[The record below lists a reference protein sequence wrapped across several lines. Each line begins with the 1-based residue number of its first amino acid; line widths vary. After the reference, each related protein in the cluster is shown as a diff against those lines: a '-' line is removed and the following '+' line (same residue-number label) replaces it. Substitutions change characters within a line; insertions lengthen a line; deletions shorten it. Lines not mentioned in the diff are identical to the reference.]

1 MKFGVFDHIE
11 MTDRPMAAAFR
22 ERIEFVKAADEAGF
36 WGYHVA
42 EHHASPLNTVP
53 VPGVWL
59 GAVAQATKRIHMG
72 PLGYL
77 LPLYSPLRLAEEIC
91 ILDHLSNGR
100 MEVGVGRGVS
110 PFELAYHKIDHSKS
124 REIFEDAYKCLK
136 VALTSDTFSYDSDR
150 YAYKDVPVPLRPLQ
164 GPHPAFWYASS
175 NATGSA
181 FAGEEGLHF
190 VTNGPSARAKA
201 NIDAYLEALAK
212 RGGAAQPKGEFKGG
226 AVIGVL
232 RQIVVADTDEQ
243 ARAIAAPAV
252 AEHHANLTYLVRK
265 HAHEGSV
272 AQRLNIPLAATIEDA
287 LRDGAVI
294 AGTPDTVRAEI
305 ERQAGELGFNYL
317 LTYPFFGSMRFDH
330 AMRSLNLF
338 ASEVM
343 PHLAHV

>member
-1 MKFGVFDHIE
+1 
-11 MTDRPMAAAFR
+11 
-22 ERIEFVKAADEAGF
+22 VKAADEAGF

-59 GAVAQATKRIHMG
+59 GAVAQATKRIHLG

-190 VTNGPSARAKA
+190 TTNGPTARAK
-201 NIDAYLEALAK
+201 IV
-212 RGGAAQPKGEFKGG
+212 RG
-226 AVIGVL
+226 AVPPTTNPTM
-232 RQIVVADTDEQ
+232 RTS
-243 ARAIAAPAV
+243 PAV
-252 AEHHANLTYLVRK
+252 ATRPRVETFTKARSAPLV
-265 HAHEGSV
+265 AEESPPVPMLSGTMPAV
-272 AQRLNIPLAATIEDA
+272 EAT
-287 LRDGAVI
+287 
-294 AGTPDTVRAEI
+294 
-305 ERQAGELGFNYL
+305 N
-317 LTYPFFGSMRFDH
+317 
-330 AMRSLNLF
+330 
-338 ASEVM
+338 
-343 PHLAHV
+343 

>member
-1 MKFGVFDHIE
+1 
-11 MTDRPMAAAFR
+11 MAAAFQ
-22 ERIEFVKAADEAGF
+22 ERIRFVQAADEAGF

-72 PLGYL
+72 PLTYL

-91 ILDHLSNGR
+91 ILDHLTNGR
-100 MEVGVGRGVS
+100 YEVGVGRGVS
-110 PFELAYHKIDHSKS
+110 PFELGYHKIDHSKS
-124 REIFEDAYKCLK
+124 REIFEDAFKCLK
-136 VALTSDTFSYDSDR
+136 VALTNDTFSYDSER

-181 FAGEEGLHF
+181 FAGDEGLHF
-190 VTNGPSARAKA
+190 VTNGPSARARA
-201 NIDAYLEALAK
+201 NIDVYREALAK
-212 RGGAAQPKGEFKGG
+212 RGGPAQPKGDFKGG
-226 AVIGVL
+226 AAIGVL

-243 ARAIAAPAV
+243 AIAIAAPAV
-252 AEHHANLTYLVRK
+252 AHHHANLTHLARK

-272 AQRLNIPLAATIEDA
+272 ALRLNIPLAATIEDA
-287 LRDGAVI
+287 LREGTVI
-294 AGTPDTVRAEI
+294 AGTPDTVRAQI
-305 ERQAGELGFNYL
+305 ERQVEELGINYL
-317 LTYPFFGSMRFDH
+317 LTYPFFGAMRFDQ

-338 ASEVM
+338 ASDVM
-343 PHLAHV
+343 PKLTHL

>member
-1 MKFGVFDHIE
+1 LVFGR
-11 MTDRPMAAAFR
+11 RPD
-22 ERIEFVKAADEAGF
+22 ERQLVGGGRAESGPRPERGEPFEAGQVK
-36 WGYHVA
+36 H
-42 EHHASPLNTVP
+42 
-53 VPGVWL
+53 
-59 GAVAQATKRIHMG
+59 G
-72 PLGYL
+72 PLEHA
-77 LPLYSPLRLAEEIC
+77 PEEGPV
-91 ILDHLSNGR
+91 DAPGR
-100 MEVGVGRGVS
+100 
-110 PFELAYHKIDHSKS
+110 YHKISHEQS

-136 VALTSDTFSYDSDR
+136 VALTSDTFSYASER

-181 FAGEEGLHF
+181 FAGDEGLHF

-232 RQIVVADTDEQ
+232 RQVVVADTDEQ

-272 AQRLNIPLAATIEDA
+272 AQRLNIPLAATIEVA

-294 AGTPDTVRAEI
+294 AGSPETVRAEI
-305 ERQAGELGFNYL
+305 ERQAG
-317 LTYPFFGSMRFDH
+317 
-330 AMRSLNLF
+330 
-338 ASEVM
+338 
-343 PHLAHV
+343 